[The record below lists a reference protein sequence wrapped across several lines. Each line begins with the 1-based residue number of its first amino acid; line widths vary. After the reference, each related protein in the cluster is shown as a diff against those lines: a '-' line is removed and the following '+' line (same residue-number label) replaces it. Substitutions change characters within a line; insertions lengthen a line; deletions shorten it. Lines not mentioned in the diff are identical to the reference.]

1 MSRRVITIQPQSGV
15 WTVRF
20 RNGVGA
26 PFRTRV
32 AAENFAR
39 STARLSSCDV
49 EILND
54 DGTVENPG
62 QGPDRNDV
70 AEHLINERRMK

>member
-1 MSRRVITIQPQSGV
+1 MTRRVITIEPQSGF

-32 AAENFAR
+32 AAENFAK

-49 EILND
+49 EILNA
-54 DGTVENPG
+54 DGTVES
-62 QGPDRNDV
+62 QAV
-70 AEHLINERRMK
+70 QQTLKNEE